1 MMFALVLLGCS
12 ALVAA
17 CAATAAGT
25 CRPELA
31 ASTPAG
37 RFQVKGDVVTD
48 TQTKLMWMRCAVGQ
62 RWAGASCTGDPD
74 AMTWTDARSAVDDVN
89 LDSYGGYDDWRL
101 PKLPELASI
110 VERQCF
116 NPRVNEAVFPGAPS
130 VVFWSS
136 MEKPGTRTVAYA
148 LDFGGGAVSTLSKD
162 LRGAVRLVRGAP
174 WWTPPPSAQ
183 AKVP

>member
-1 MMFALVLLGCS
+1 MLARALLGCS
-12 ALVAA
+12 ALVTA
-17 CAATAAGT
+17 CAAMAAGT

-31 ASTPAG
+31 PSNPAS
-37 RFQVKGDVVTD
+37 RFQAKGDVVTD
-48 TQTKLMWMRCAVGQ
+48 TQTRLMWMRCAVGQ
-62 RWAGASCTGDPD
+62 RWAGASCTGEP
-74 AMTWTDARSAVDDVN
+74 ATMSWTDARSAVDDVN

-148 LDFGGGAVSTLSKD
+148 LDFGGGAVSPQSKD
-162 LRGAVRLVRGAP
+162 LQGAVRLVRGAP
-174 WWTPPPSAQ
+174 WWTPPPSAA